1 MIRKKKEIVGIL
13 DVLDIAAHVVTVIPD
28 PTFFP
33 DIKSL
38 EHSYSSL
45 NLAKVTEVANK
56 SGKNPYEPIEINNK
70 VSILVKLFAS
80 GIHRIPIL
88 KNGELQMSI
97 SQSSVIFFALS
108 DKLKVGSLKE
118 MGKNSLKSLGLGQ
131 VSPHTVHGHS
141 TVIYALTLI
150 SKNGFSALPVINSD
164 GVLIGNFSA
173 SDLKSFTTEKFPC
186 FADTIE
192 DFLQTHSPNSL
203 KPVSVS
209 DTLSLYETVQILCG
223 GKFVFHRV
231 WITDSNGIPIG
242 VVSFTDIF
250 KAIRDFDEKKTII
263 NLL

>member
-13 DVLDIAAHVVTVIPD
+13 DVLDIAAHVVNVKPENKLLKD
-28 PTFFP
+28 K
-33 DIKSL
+33 KSL
-38 EHSYSSL
+38 EQSYRSI

-97 SQSSVIFFALS
+97 SQSSVIFALS

-250 KAIRDFDEKKTII
+250 KAIRDFDEK
-263 NLL
+263 NNN

>member
-13 DVLDIAAHVVTVIPD
+13 DVLDIAAHVVNVKPENKLLKD
-28 PTFFP
+28 K
-33 DIKSL
+33 KSL
-38 EHSYSSL
+38 EQSYRSI

-97 SQSSVIFFALS
+97 SQSSVIFALS

-250 KAIRDFDEKKTII
+250 KAIRDFDEKKQ
-263 NLL
+263 